1 MKKLNLLL
9 LTALLMFLLAISAC
23 SEDDNDDNDGDNGV
37 PAEPSFSFTLP
48 DSSELAINFVSQ
60 TVDYNGT
67 DVAGYSLDQFI
78 PEDPYDLE
86 ASRAV
91 GDEILDDDTRNLF
104 VFELVGTDGFTPRQ
118 RGEDDLSWNTFKTGY
133 LLPTESY
140 KAFFA
145 DEEIVNTYNVKY
157 MDKFNLY
164 RVLRVAK
171 MDVETTFMTGSYKT
185 SNVSFTDTKDNAVTY
200 EGFKLEDMINPDVTT
215 SPENYSYY
223 VGAVDGWINNDT
235 NNTFT
240 WEQMQNA
247 YFFPEEN
254 RVCFVENG
262 TEVFKPVK
270 SPYSIELTETN
281 PPSVA
286 APTNLTVDTDTD
298 IVLSWTDNSDNE
310 TGFKI
315 ERKYESDD
323 AYVLIDSVDAD
334 VTTYTD
340 ANADL
345 AQAIKYRVAAYN
357 ADDMSYYS
365 NEVTIDAVSAPPAL
379 ADTTHLAVRFSLD
392 FSDMSVY
399 TSETIN
405 VDGEDVTAYKLDQF
419 IDQEE
424 VTTLYGE
431 DGVDCRAFYC
441 YHIVAGDG
449 YSPRTRGNRDLTW
462 AEFSSGYWL
471 EGEQKAYF
479 PSDDIS
485 RQYNVGDLTHIDL
498 YNTINISDADGN
510 LITPFE
516 YFGTET
522 QSITYIH
529 HEEEYTED
537 AVPLTSI
544 ITSYVTTEPASY
556 TYDFA
561 ASDGWETDPVTWENM
576 QKGYWLVNAN
586 KAVFI
591 DASGNQVL
599 TGIKNVVGIQ
609 LIQ

>member
-9 LTALLMFLLAISAC
+9 LTALLMFMLAIGAC
-23 SEDDNDDNDGDNGV
+23 SEDDNDDNNNDV
-37 PAEPSFSFTLP
+37 VVEPTFTFTMP
-48 DSSELAINFVSQ
+48 DSSELAISFIASV
-60 TVDYNGT
+60 VDYDGT
-67 DVAGYSLDQFI
+67 DVTGYSLDQFI

-86 ASRAV
+86 ISRAV
-91 GDEILDDDTRNLF
+91 GDDIFDDDVRNLF
-104 VFELVGTDGFTPRQ
+104 VYELLGEDGFTPYEN
-118 RGEDDLSWNTFKTGY
+118 GEKHLAWEVFKTGY
-133 LLPTESY
+133 FLPTEKS

-145 DEEIVNTYNVKY
+145 DEEIVKAYNVRY
-157 MDKFNLY
+157 LDKFNLY
-164 RVLRVAK
+164 RAFRVSK
-171 MDVETTFMTGSYKT
+171 MDIETTFLTGAYSN
-185 SNVSFTDTKDNAVTY
+185 SNVSFTDRKDNAVTY

-215 SPENYSYY
+215 TPENYTYY
-223 VGAVDGWINNDT
+223 VGAVDGWINDDT

-240 WEQMQNA
+240 WAQMQNA

-254 RVCFVENG
+254 RVCFIENG

-281 PPSVA
+281 PPSIA
-286 APTNLTVDTDTD
+286 APTDLTVNTDSD

-310 TGFKI
+310 TGFTI
-315 ERKYESDD
+315 ERKYDSED
-323 AYVLIDSVDAD
+323 AFVAVDSVDAN

-340 ANADL
+340 TNADF
-345 AQAIKYRVAAYN
+345 AQQIKYRVAAHN
-357 ADDMSYYS
+357 SEEMSYYT
-365 NEVTIDAVSAPPAL
+365 NEVTLDASATPPAL
-379 ADTTHLAVRFSLD
+379 ADTTKIAVQFELD
-392 FSDMSVY
+392 FTDLSSY
-399 TSETIN
+399 TSETIT
-405 VDGEDVTAYKLDQF
+405 VEGADVTAYKLDQF
-419 IDQEE
+419 IDQSE
-424 VTTLYGE
+424 VTALYGE

-441 YHIVAGDG
+441 YHLVAADSW
-449 YSPRTRGNRDLTW
+449 SPRDKDNRDLTW

-471 EGEQKAYF
+471 EGDQKAYF
-479 PSDDIS
+479 PSEDIS
-485 RQYNVGDLTHIDL
+485 RQFDVGDLKYVNL

-516 YFGTET
+516 YLGAET

-544 ITSYVTTEPASY
+544 ITSYVTTDPASY

-561 ASDGWETDPVTWENM
+561 AADGWETDPVTWENM

-591 DASGNQVL
+591 DAAGNQVI
-599 TGIKNVVGIQ
+599 TGIKSVVGIQ